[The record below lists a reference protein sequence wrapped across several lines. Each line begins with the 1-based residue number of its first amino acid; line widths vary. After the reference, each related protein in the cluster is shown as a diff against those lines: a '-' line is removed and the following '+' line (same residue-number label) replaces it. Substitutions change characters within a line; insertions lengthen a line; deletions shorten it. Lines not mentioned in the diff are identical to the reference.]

1 MRKAQSGILTLMI
14 IVLLLIA
21 LSLYLINQNRAKT
34 QNFDIEEDTLNL
46 YLKQAAFTLV
56 NIDTRYKGNG
66 KSCDTTSLIL
76 SSSQPLKRCEEPS
89 GEQKRVIA
97 SKILNSYYRYLQN
110 VDKGLDYEIY
120 VYHQKPVYA
129 NGIPITYSA
138 GNQKISTFKGEKI
151 AAIQPLVS
159 GSLGINNE
167 KIRITAIK
175 KKIDIHNTG
184 ST

>member
-1 MRKAQSGILTLMI
+1 MKKAQSGIVTLMI
-14 IVLLLIA
+14 VVLLLIA

-34 QNFDIEEDTLNL
+34 KNFDVEEDTLNL

-56 NIDTRYKGNG
+56 NIDTEYKGNG

-76 SSSQPLKRCEEPS
+76 SSSQPLKKCEEPS
-89 GEQKRVIA
+89 GEQKKIIA
-97 SKILNSYYRYLQN
+97 SKILNSYYHYLTN
-110 VDKGLDYEIY
+110 IDNSLDYEIH
-120 VYHQKPVYA
+120 VYHQKPVFA
-129 NGIPITYSA
+129 NGIPISYYS
-138 GNQKISTFKGEKI
+138 GNQEISTFKGDKI
-151 AAIQPLVS
+151 AVIQPLIS

-175 KKIDIHNTG
+175 KKIDLQNTG